1 MDDVDLLVGGLGRDQ
16 TRSETQALAQPER
29 PRFFRDEGIRPG
41 LDEKIAD
48 LLGSDGAAEASRAFE
63 QCDF

>member
-41 LDEKIAD
+41 LDDKIAD
-48 LLGSDGAAEASRAFE
+48 LLRSDGATEASRAFE
-63 QCDF
+63 QYDF